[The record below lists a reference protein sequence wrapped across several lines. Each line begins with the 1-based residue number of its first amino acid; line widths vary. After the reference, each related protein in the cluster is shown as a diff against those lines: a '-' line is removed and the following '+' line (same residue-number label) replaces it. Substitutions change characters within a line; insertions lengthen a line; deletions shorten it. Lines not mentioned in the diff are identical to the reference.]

1 MPFCIMASIH
11 IVKELFIDE
20 QTGKQTSSVFASKQ
34 ALGKAL
40 VVLTLAEA
48 VASREQLLCCM

>member
-1 MPFCIMASIH
+1 MASIH

-40 VVLTLAEA
+40 VVLTVAEA
-48 VASREQLLCCM
+48 GASREQLLCCM

>member
-1 MPFCIMASIH
+1 MASIH